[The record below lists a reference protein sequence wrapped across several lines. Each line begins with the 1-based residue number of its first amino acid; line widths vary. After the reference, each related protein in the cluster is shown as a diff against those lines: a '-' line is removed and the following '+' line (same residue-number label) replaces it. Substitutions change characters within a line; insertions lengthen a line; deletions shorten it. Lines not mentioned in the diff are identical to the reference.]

1 MVDLLDTPRHLRDSP
16 VAFLDRTFRTGGW
29 SMRRFLIQLLVVLAL
44 LALSVQAAFATTINM
59 F

>member
-1 MVDLLDTPRHLRDSP
+1 
-16 VAFLDRTFRTGGW
+16 
-29 SMRRFLIQLLVVLAL
+29 MRRFLIQLLVVLAL